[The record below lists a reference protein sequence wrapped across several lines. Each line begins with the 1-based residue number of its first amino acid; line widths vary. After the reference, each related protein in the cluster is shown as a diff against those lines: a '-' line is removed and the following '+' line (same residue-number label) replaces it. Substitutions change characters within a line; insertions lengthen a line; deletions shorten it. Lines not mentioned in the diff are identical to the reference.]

1 MGMYMGSHPASA
13 TGRTRHAERVFV
25 KSSSAGRTHAGVRPS
40 LHCMRTG
47 TDARAL
53 ENHEDALAD
62 AQHGLQEARR
72 VSEVPRQ
79 SAREMHH
86 EQGYAY
92 GPDPAELHLLDG
104 IVVRNQLHA
113 RGVSFGPA
121 SEVRLGE
128 HGRRPGVH
136 RRACVRGCSPSPEG
150 RTTRVCGICCR
161 AGMRCSRNPAANRE
175 SLGHKKLDTGFA
187 PRLSL
192 KRDLW

>member
-121 SEVRLGE
+121 SEIRLGE
-128 HGRRPGVH
+128 HGRRPGV
-136 RRACVRGCSPSPEG
+136 AP
-150 RTTRVCGICCR
+150 TRVR
-161 AGMRCSRNPAANRE
+161 AG
-175 SLGHKKLDTGFA
+175 L
-187 PRLSL
+187 LSL
-192 KRDLW
+192 PRRTDHAGVWDLLPRWDALLQKPRGKSRGPGS

>member
-121 SEVRLGE
+121 SEIRLGE
-128 HGRRPGVH
+128 HGRRPGV
-136 RRACVRGCSPSPEG
+136 AP
-150 RTTRVCGICCR
+150 TRVR
-161 AGMRCSRNPAANRE
+161 AG
-175 SLGHKKLDTGFA
+175 L
-187 PRLSL
+187 LSL
-192 KRDLW
+192 PRRTDHAGVRDLLPPWDALLLQKTPRQNERAWVIKNWAQVSIQKPQD